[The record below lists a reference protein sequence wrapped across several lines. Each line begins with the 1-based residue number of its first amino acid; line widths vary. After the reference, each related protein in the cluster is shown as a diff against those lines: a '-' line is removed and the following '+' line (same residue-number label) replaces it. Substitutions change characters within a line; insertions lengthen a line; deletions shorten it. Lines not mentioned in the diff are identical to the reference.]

1 MAQVTY
7 RGIVYDTDR
16 SRKQTQQNAELSI
29 HSIQLDDV
37 YFPNQSE
44 FPFHCYEKILN

>member
-16 SRKQTQQNAELSI
+16 SRKQSQQNAELTNRG
-29 HSIQLDDV
+29 QKYV
-37 YFPNQSE
+37 VGA
-44 FPFHCYEKILN
+44 KK

>member
-16 SRKQTQQNAELSI
+16 SRKQQQELELTYRG
-29 HSIQLDDV
+29 QKYV
-37 YFPNQSE
+37 VGA
-44 FPFHCYEKILN
+44 KK

>member
-16 SRKQTQQNAELSI
+16 SRKQTQQESELTYRG
-29 HSIQLDDV
+29 QKYV
-37 YFPNQSE
+37 VGAKKY
-44 FPFHCYEKILN
+44 C

>member
-16 SRKQTQQNAELSI
+16 SRKQTQQNAELPYRG
-29 HSIQLDDV
+29 LKYV
-37 YFPNQSE
+37 VGA
-44 FPFHCYEKILN
+44 KK

>member
-16 SRKQTQQNAELSI
+16 ARKQSQQNAELTYRG
-29 HSIQLDDV
+29 QKYV
-37 YFPNQSE
+37 VGA
-44 FPFHCYEKILN
+44 KK

>member
-16 SRKQTQQNAELSI
+16 SRKQSQQNAELTYI
-29 HSIQLDDV
+29 GQKYV
-37 YFPNQSE
+37 VGA
-44 FPFHCYEKILN
+44 KK